1 MNDDA
6 QLKLMAYLD
15 GELPAEDV
23 ADIENL
29 IKVDQ
34 EAAELVS
41 ELRWAQEA
49 ISGNELEIKVPET
62 REFYWSKISK
72 AIEFE
77 AKQAERTAGSSE
89 KLKWWNK
96 FLLPFAGVAAV
107 ALVFTFANP
116 SSDPTTQD
124 DPGLVNAED
133 ASVQLDEY
141 YDEQEQ
147 TSMIWVTTDSEE
159 EEKKRNRLNQDD
171 TF

>member
-15 GELPAEDV
+15 GELPAEEV
-23 ADIENL
+23 AEIESL
-29 IKVDQ
+29 IKADQ
-34 EAAELVS
+34 EAADLVS

-77 AKQAERTAGSSE
+77 EKQAERAAGSSE

-96 FLLPFAGVAAV
+96 ILLPFAGVAAV

-116 SSDPTTQD
+116 NQTPQVDGPAPVIDNPES
-124 DPGLVNAED
+124 AI
-133 ASVQLDEY
+133 QLDEY

>member
-1 MNDDA
+1 MTEDA
-6 QLKLMAYLD
+6 QLKLMAYVD
-15 GELPAEDV
+15 GKLPTEEVAE
-23 ADIENL
+23 IESL
-29 IKVDQ
+29 IKADQ
-34 EAAELVS
+34 EAADLVS

-49 ISGNELEIKVPET
+49 ITGNELELKVPET

-77 AKQAERTAGSSE
+77 EKQAERAATPSE
-89 KLKWWNK
+89 NQKWWNK
-96 FLLPFAGVAAV
+96 ILLPFAGLAAV

-116 SSDPTTQD
+116 QSGTFVD
-124 DPGLVNAED
+124 DPGMGGPLESGVT
-133 ASVQLDEY
+133 LDEY

-159 EEKKRNRLNQDD
+159 EQKKRNRLNQDD